1 MKDTEVLGENTMS
14 SLFFI
19 AVLCLYLLC
28 SCYYELEYSLA
39 SIILI
44 HELEYSLCV
53 MIVVVLAIVLVS
65 KFLEYDL
72 ALVHRL
78 RPC

>member
-1 MKDTEVLGENTMS
+1 MKDIEVLGENTMS

-19 AVLCLYLLC
+19 AVLFLYLLC
-28 SCYYELEYSLA
+28 SYYYELEHSLA
-39 SIILI
+39 VIILI

-53 MIVVVLAIVLVS
+53 MIVVVMALVLVS

-72 ALVHRL
+72 AIAHRL

>member
-1 MKDTEVLGENTMS
+1 MEDSGVLGENTMS
-14 SLFFI
+14 FLFFI
-19 AVLCLYLLC
+19 VVLFLYLLY
-28 SCYYELEYSLA
+28 SYYYELEYSLA
-39 SIILI
+39 SIILM

-72 ALVHRL
+72 AIAHRL

>member
-1 MKDTEVLGENTMS
+1 MEDIEVLGENTMS

-19 AVLCLYLLC
+19 AVLFLYLLC
-28 SCYYELEYSLA
+28 SYYYEFEYSLD

-44 HELEYSLCV
+44 HELEYILCV

-65 KFLEYDL
+65 KFL
-72 ALVHRL
+72 
-78 RPC
+78 